1 MPQTVSMLTQ
11 RRFCC
16 RQIVYFE
23 QRIYFN
29 GYIDKIF
36 VHCYNIFD
44 TNQKGTTMK
53 DIRFLQLITGIFK
66 FKLIKDERGNEYILN
81 SDNPLDSVGLIEDKT
96 AFEASENHTHI
107 IEKVRTAD
115 FEAACS
121 VEQTLGELLF
131 HSLKREYR
139 DKEFVVFVSVT
150 ERIT

>member
-1 MPQTVSMLTQ
+1 
-11 RRFCC
+11 
-16 RQIVYFE
+16 
-23 QRIYFN
+23 
-29 GYIDKIF
+29 
-36 VHCYNIFD
+36 
-44 TNQKGTTMK
+44 MK

-81 SDNPLDSVGLIEDKT
+81 SDNPLNSVGLIEDKT

-121 VEQTLGELLF
+121 VGQALGELLF

-139 DKEFVVFVSVT
+139 DKEIVVFVSVT
-150 ERIT
+150 VGDSLIIRFHQKWAGEPYYYDVNADYGRNTKIYIFE